1 MNKIIHSVYTSQP
14 LSPASPAVVKQAHEN
29 AAVTAG
35 MEPYVQAQWL
45 ALQFTRAGLA
55 LADLLISKLRSDKLF
70 TLDYFHR
77 QMDSVLFYIGWTIF
91 FF

>member
-35 MEPYVQAQWL
+35 MEPYVQAQ
-45 ALQFTRAGLA
+45 
-55 LADLLISKLRSDKLF
+55 
-70 TLDYFHR
+70 
-77 QMDSVLFYIGWTIF
+77 
-91 FF
+91 